1 MERRVGKLNRWI
13 AALFLCLAAGLCAL
27 AGTLFV
33 RAETVDIPVPDSA
46 CAVACREPQRLA
58 VGCPAKVLA
67 L

>member
-33 RAETVDIPVPDSA
+33 RAETAEQHPD
-46 CAVACREPQRLA
+46 AVKDYS
-58 VGCPAKVLA
+58 PAWRPGTGRA
-67 L
+67 PPR